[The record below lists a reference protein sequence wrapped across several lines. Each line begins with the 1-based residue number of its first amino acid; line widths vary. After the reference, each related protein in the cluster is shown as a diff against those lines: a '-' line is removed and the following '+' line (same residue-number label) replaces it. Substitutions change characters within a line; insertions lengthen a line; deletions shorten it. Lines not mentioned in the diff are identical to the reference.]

1 MPYNYFP
8 TGYSPMMPYNAQIQ
22 PQDAFSQP
30 QQMNPQGAQNRAQ
43 GGFIRVQSEE
53 QARQYPV
60 SQGTSV
66 IFIDENAPYC
76 YTKTMDMSQLDKPR
90 FEKYRL
96 VKESTS
102 DPHQENDEE
111 SKKLSSRLSN
121 VENEL
126 EALKAKI
133 NQISA
138 SVCESVQSE
147 HVQQS
152 IREL

>member
-1 MPYNYFP
+1 MAYNSYFP
-8 TGYSPMMPYNAQIQ
+8 AGYMPLYNAQIQ
-22 PQDAFSQP
+22 PQDAYNPQ
-30 QQMNPQGAQNRAQ
+30 QQMNPQAMQNRMQ
-43 GGFIRVQSEE
+43 NGFVRVQSEE

-96 VKESTS
+96 VKESPS
-102 DPHQENDEE
+102 DPHRENDEE

-133 NQISA
+133 KQISD

-152 IREL
+152 IHEL